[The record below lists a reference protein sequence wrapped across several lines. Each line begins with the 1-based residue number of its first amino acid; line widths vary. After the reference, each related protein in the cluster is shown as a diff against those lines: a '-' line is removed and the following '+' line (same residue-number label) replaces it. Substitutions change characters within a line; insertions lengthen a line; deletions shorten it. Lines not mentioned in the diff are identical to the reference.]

1 MSNQLFVRV
10 WDTDTKIFSGGHYE
24 DLDYKLKDNETL
36 DTIPDGLR
44 PPYRREG
51 NQWVGASEEEFK
63 KLFPGF
69 KVPLSPST
77 EALNLLGQQLTLAKH
92 NSDTTTQAL
101 TVRLDKLTEA
111 VNTLGQ
117 LIAKQDTKEEAN
129 NG

>member
-1 MSNQLFVRV
+1 MSNRIYVRT
-10 WDTDTKIFSGGHYE
+10 WDPETKLYASWHYE
-24 DLDYKLKDNETL
+24 DPDYKLKDNETL
-36 DTIPDGLR
+36 EAIPDGLR

-77 EALNLLGQQLTLAKH
+77 EALNLLGQQLTLAKKS
-92 NSDTTTQAL
+92 NDTTNQTL
-101 TVRLDKLTEA
+101 TARLDKLTEA

-117 LIAKQDTKEEAN
+117 QIAKQSKEEVT

>member
-1 MSNQLFVRV
+1 MSNQLFVRT

-24 DLDYKLKDNETL
+24 DPDYKLKDNETL
-36 DTIPDGLR
+36 EAIPDGLR

-77 EALNLLGQQLTLAKH
+77 EALNLLGQQLALAKKS
-92 NSDTTTQAL
+92 NDTTNQAL
-101 TVRLDKLTEA
+101 TARLDKLTEA

-117 LIAKQDTKEEAN
+117 QIAKQSKEEVT

>member
-1 MSNQLFVRV
+1 MSNQLFVRT

-24 DLDYKLKDNETL
+24 DPDYKLKDNETL
-36 DTIPDGLR
+36 EAIPDGLR

-77 EALNLLGQQLTLAKH
+77 EALNLLGQQLALAKKS
-92 NSDTTTQAL
+92 NDTTNQAL
-101 TVRLDKLTEA
+101 TARLDKLTEA
-111 VNTLGQ
+111 VNALGQ
-117 LIAKQDTKEEAN
+117 QIAKQSKEEVT

>member
-1 MSNQLFVRV
+1 MSDRIYVRT
-10 WDTDTKIFSGGHYE
+10 WDPETKLYAGGHYE
-24 DLDYKLKDNETL
+24 DPDYKLKDNETL
-36 DTIPDGLR
+36 EAIPDGLR

-69 KVPLSPST
+69 KAPLSPST
-77 EALNLLGQQLTLAKH
+77 EALNLLGQQLALAKKS
-92 NSDTTTQAL
+92 NDTTNQAL
-101 TVRLDKLTEA
+101 TARLDKLTEA

-117 LIAKQDTKEEAN
+117 QIAKQSKEEVT